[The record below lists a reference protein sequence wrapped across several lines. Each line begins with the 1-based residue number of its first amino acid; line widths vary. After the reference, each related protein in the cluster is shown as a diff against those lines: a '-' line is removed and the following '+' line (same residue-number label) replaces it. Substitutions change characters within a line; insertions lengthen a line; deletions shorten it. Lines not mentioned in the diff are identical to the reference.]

1 MTGDHTMRRQS
12 GFTLV
17 EIAIVLVI
25 IGLLLGGILK
35 GQELINSARV
45 RNLADT
51 ATGIQAAYYG
61 FIDRY
66 RRIPGDWNATGASQ
80 AIGLTITDGGND
92 NGRIDNDTGGV
103 ADWKEPNAIWVQ
115 MAAAGFIQGSYGGGT
130 TAPNNAN
137 GIAPLNAFNNVM
149 ILARTDDFLA
159 APAARLHLLMGAGIP
174 VDVMQELDLKLD
186 DGTPDAGD
194 LRATLSTGAL
204 LGPAAEGDATCITGT
219 APNLVWDIRSDSQG
233 CNAVYIF

>member
-1 MTGDHTMRRQS
+1 MRRQK

-66 RRIPGDWNATGASQ
+66 RRIPGDWNATGATQ

-92 NGRIDNDTGGV
+92 SGAIDNAAG
-103 ADWKEPNAIWVQ
+103 ANLWQELNALWVQ
-115 MAAAGFIQGSYGGGT
+115 LAAAGFIQGAYGGGLNPPT
-130 TAPNNAN
+130 NAN
-137 GIAPLNAFNNVM
+137 GIAPLNAYNNVM
-149 ILARTDDFLA
+149 VMANTGDFLA
-159 APAARLHLLMGAGIP
+159 SPAPQLHLVLGAGIP
-174 VDVMQELDLKLD
+174 VDVMQEMDLKLD

-194 LRATLSTGAL
+194 LRSAVAAGAL
-204 LGPAAEGDATCITGT
+204 LGAPAQGAATCVTGA
-219 APNLVWDIRSDSQG
+219 APNAVWNIAGNDQS

>member
-1 MTGDHTMRRQS
+1 MLMRRQN

-80 AIGLTITDGGND
+80 AIGITINDGGDD
-92 NGRIDNDTGGV
+92 NGRIDNPAGGNL
-103 ADWKEPNAIWVQ
+103 WEEPNALWVQ
-115 MAAAGFIQGSYGGGT
+115 LAAAGFIQGAYGGGLN
-130 TAPNNAN
+130 APTNAN
-137 GIAPLNAFNNVM
+137 NLAPLNAFNNVM
-149 ILARTDDFLA
+149 VLGRADDFLA
-159 APAARLHLLMGAGIP
+159 APSAQLHLIMGAGIP

-194 LRATLSTGAL
+194 LRATDAVGSGAL
-204 LGPAAEGDATCITGT
+204 LGGVAEGEALCVTGAPPNATWNIRGDA
-219 APNLVWDIRSDSQG
+219 QG